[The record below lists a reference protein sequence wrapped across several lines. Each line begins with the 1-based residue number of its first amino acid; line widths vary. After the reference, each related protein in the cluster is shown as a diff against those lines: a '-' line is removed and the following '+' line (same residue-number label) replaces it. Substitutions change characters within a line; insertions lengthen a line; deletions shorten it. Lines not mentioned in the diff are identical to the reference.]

1 MNYKLYRDYGIRLEE
16 LILSFSYIKDSK
28 YQDDID
34 IILENIQQNIEYI
47 CQNQGHV
54 FSNIELAKLREIND
68 ELQSVEVETMRNR
81 LANKAL
87 RQIEKLNCKIPFFLH
102 GVMFGKLK
110 LTVVECL
117 GVWIFAILW
126 VLLFYFL

>member
-28 YQDDID
+28 YQDDRD

-68 ELQSVEVETMRNR
+68 ELQSVEVETIRNR

-110 LTVVECL
+110 LTVAECL

>member
-16 LILSFSYIKDSK
+16 LILSFSYIKDGK
-28 YQDDID
+28 YQDDRD
-34 IILENIQQNIEYI
+34 IILENIQQDIEYI
-47 CQNQGHV
+47 CKNQGHV

-81 LANKAL
+81 LVNKAL

-110 LTVVECL
+110 LTVAECL